1 LGQIVSKLNKL
12 IEICKKFASA
22 STIIGLTRIDRAK
35 TRFMK
40 IIWVLMTLISLAFGL
55 YLTSETIKDYLQYDV
70 FTTIKHIQA
79 TSILLPSVTF
89 CFIGPESKNL
99 TAFFHNASFVKDEK
113 DSMVF
118 TDLTSEQ
125 FSDEIMVNWEGSDCI
140 KFNHFTNKS
149 ESGLFTAEGL
159 ADYLSFQIDLNVKF
173 SSLFVFLSDNHDN
186 ILDSSQYVTT
196 SYNVKGDYDIAYKK
210 EVEYKLG
217 EPYNQCQNVSDLTY
231 RQTNCLA
238 QCKNENFERYYNC
251 TPRNYYSTPGYSFC
265 NSKVLLSSEFDAVC
279 KEKCSKECTTIKFNT
294 LVSNPQLNPSSPEK
308 LKFIVWPL
316 DLNYIEISQTPK
328 MSGFS
333 LMNEIGGALGLFV
346 GITCL
351 SLLEFFELFLIFYK

>member
-1 LGQIVSKLNKL
+1 
-12 IEICKKFASA
+12 
-22 STIIGLTRIDRAK
+22 
-35 TRFMK
+35 
-40 IIWVLMTLISLAFGL
+40 MTLVSLAFGL

-79 TSILLPSVTF
+79 SSILLPSVTF
-89 CFIGPESKNL
+89 CFRGPESKNL
-99 TAFFHNASFVKDEK
+99 SYFFHKASFVKDN
-113 DSMVF
+113 DI
-118 TDLTSEQ
+118 LTNLTGEQ
-125 FSDEIMVNWEGSDCI
+125 FSDEIMIKWEGSDCI

-149 ESGLFTAEGL
+149 DSRLFVAESLN
-159 ADYLSFQIDLNVKF
+159 DYLSFQIDLSVKF

-186 ILDSSQYVTT
+186 IIDWSQYVT
-196 SYNVKGDYDIAYKK
+196 SSFNVKGYKNIAYKK

-251 TPRNYYSTPGYSFC
+251 TPRNFYSTPGYSFC
-265 NSKVLLSSEFDAVC
+265 ISNVSHSSEFDSVC
-279 KEKCSKECTTIKFNT
+279 KKKCSKECTSTKFNT
-294 LVSNPQLNPSSPEK
+294 LVSNPQVIPNFPEK
-308 LKFIVWPL
+308 LDFYVWPL
-316 DLNYIEISQTPK
+316 DLDYIEISQTPK

-351 SLLEFFELFLIFYK
+351 SLLEFFEFFFELFLIFYK

>member
-1 LGQIVSKLNKL
+1 
-12 IEICKKFASA
+12 
-22 STIIGLTRIDRAK
+22 
-35 TRFMK
+35 MK
-40 IIWVLMTLISLAFGL
+40 ITWVLMTLISLAFGL
-55 YLTSETIKDYLQYDV
+55 YLTSETVKDYLQYDV
-70 FTTIKHIQA
+70 FTTVKNIQA

-99 TAFFHNASFVKDEK
+99 SFFFHNASFVTDEK
-113 DSMVF
+113 GNDIV
-118 TDLTSEQ
+118 TNLTGEH
-125 FSDEIMVNWEGSDCI
+125 FSDEIMVKWNASNCI

-149 ESGLFTAEGL
+149 GSRLFAAERL
-159 ADYLSFQIDLNVKF
+159 TDYLLFQIDLNVNF
-173 SSLFVFLSDNHDN
+173 SYLYVSLSDNYDN
-186 ILDSSQYVTT
+186 ILDLSQYVTT
-196 SYNVKGDYDIAYKK
+196 SYNVKGDYEIAYKK

-231 RQTNCLA
+231 RQTNCIA

-251 TPRNYYSTPGYSFC
+251 TLSNFYSTPGYRFC
-265 NSKVLLSSEFDAVC
+265 NSNVSLSSEFDSVC
-279 KEKCSKECTTIKFNT
+279 KEKCPKECTTIKFNT

-333 LMNEIGGALGLFV
+333 LMNEFGGALGLFV
-346 GITCL
+346 GVTCL
-351 SLLEFFELFLIFYK
+351 SLLELLEFFFEIFFIFYK

>member
-1 LGQIVSKLNKL
+1 
-12 IEICKKFASA
+12 
-22 STIIGLTRIDRAK
+22 
-35 TRFMK
+35 
-40 IIWVLMTLISLAFGL
+40 
-55 YLTSETIKDYLQYDV
+55 
-70 FTTIKHIQA
+70 
-79 TSILLPSVTF
+79 
-89 CFIGPESKNL
+89 
-99 TAFFHNASFVKDEK
+99 
-113 DSMVF
+113 
-118 TDLTSEQ
+118 
-125 FSDEIMVNWEGSDCI
+125 
-140 KFNHFTNKS
+140 
-149 ESGLFTAEGL
+149 
-159 ADYLSFQIDLNVKF
+159 VKF
-173 SSLFVFLSDNHDN
+173 SSFFVFLSDNHDN

-217 EPYNQCQNVSDLTY
+217 VPYNQCQNVSDLTY

-328 MSGFS
+328 MSRFS

-346 GITCL
+346 GITCF
-351 SLLEFFELFLIFYK
+351 SILEFFEFFFELFLIFYK